1 MEIHL
6 CKTLLP
12 YTISK
17 WGLVVQFAYWPWGGG
32 HLGIFWVGMCRL
44 ELQIGTP
51 FYKNFPQNWYPVLEM
66 GQFFIL
72 RFRVQQ
78 EYNSSLVNPLNRIF
92 KSDLS
97 LISNGCLQDWSFRE
111 FEILY
116 PVLENAS
123 EMDTSL

>member
-1 MEIHL
+1 
-6 CKTLLP
+6 
-12 YTISK
+12 
-17 WGLVVQFAYWPWGGG
+17 
-32 HLGIFWVGMCRL
+32 
-44 ELQIGTP
+44 
-51 FYKNFPQNWYPVLEM
+51 M
-66 GQFFIL
+66 GQFFML

-92 KSDLS
+92 KNNLS
-97 LISNGCLQDWSFRE
+97 LISNGCLQDCSFRE

>member
-1 MEIHL
+1 MDQ
-6 CKTLLP
+6 
-12 YTISK
+12 S
-17 WGLVVQFAYWPWGGG
+17 
-32 HLGIFWVGMCRL
+32 
-44 ELQIGTP
+44 
-51 FYKNFPQNWYPVLEM
+51 
-66 GQFFIL
+66 FIL

>member
-1 MEIHL
+1 
-6 CKTLLP
+6 
-12 YTISK
+12 
-17 WGLVVQFAYWPWGGG
+17 
-32 HLGIFWVGMCRL
+32 
-44 ELQIGTP
+44 
-51 FYKNFPQNWYPVLEM
+51 M
-66 GQFFIL
+66 GQCFML

-92 KSDLS
+92 KNNLS